1 MEKPQR
7 PQRDD
12 EHNSFSIFIIAG
24 IAVGGVA
31 FAVLAAILFFKMG
44 RGPRTPSTTM
54 PPKSKKKT
62 KAMHK
67 LILAELQQ
75 NPTATSRSEA
85 GGSEDNDNDD
95 DDDHDS
101 VEDWMENPT
110 FSSFHIGP
118 QTPKA
123 AETAQQKLER
133 QLQAHDN
140 RPHQILRDDISMATK
155 DIGNVEVELAAHEA
169 SQRAQQGPGTKFRN
183 FIGRALSPRSNKSW
197 YDEEYGQPLAD
208 EGVSEDDTSFDQSEA
223 VEEAMVAARS
233 ASGLSN
239 AATGITSAFSG
250 KTPRARNHI
259 GPLLPPSH
267 SGSAGSASRGATI
280 HSHNT
285 RRKEDLVYKGA
296 NKAGKSPEVEV
307 VCAPDIEAECAI
319 SVQEEKAPAKAGF
332 FSRLFRK
339 KEPKQQEEAAAPVP
353 DIDLEDCNTLSRFT
367 VEGHT
372 FDGPVDTNPS
382 GILKVMG
389 SDTAET
395 AKGGV
400 SFGPKTNFGSGVSM
414 SSGST
419 HPSKTSVKSIGSKN
433 SGFFCNA
440 IDESGACIEQTAT
453 CGKSKLL
460 RRESS
465 GTLPMQ
471 EGVPMNAPSRLSAI
485 PTLNTTKDD
494 ATMEAGEVEYQ
505 LSRSSN
511 SRGSSPS
518 SKSDSGSRRDV
529 DMPMTTKGSLASS
542 STDKTPRASHSSS
555 SKSKARS
562 TKMAAPVPVTR
573 SASASTVSAKSAS
586 QAVGRI
592 RSLPKGA
599 RPKANRLIAQATSY
613 DDESINEKDLGIAM
627 VQAPMRMQASIATEG
642 EDSVA
647 SSSHP
652 HSEPTAKKHNRTR
665 SSQNSRRGDQRV
677 GRAASAR
684 SLSTKDEEG
693 KGENEWDG
701 TCDPIAHDPPVANVK
716 PFAFARVESGITTP
730 TTIQP
735 SQSALKHIDSSPS
748 YESTYDGKP
757 RTSEKY
763 KNDHREEEDF
773 ARHSRRSSRHRSSSR
788 HRHHREHGKDRPP
801 RSSSSRRREH
811 SRERHHDDRRHD
823 LEHDEDHR
831 RSRDRRHHDDDRSHS
846 HSRRREEHSERRH
859 RSHSQSRRHHHDDY
873 THEDRRRSRSRD
885 ERRHRGSSR
894 HRQHSSRRHADEQSE
909 EGALFRPKIPFMP
922 SDSTGSSNSY
932 HRFC

>member
-1 MEKPQR
+1 MQKPQR
-7 PQRDD
+7 PQQDD
-12 EHNSFSIFIIAG
+12 DSNTFSIFIIAG

-85 GGSEDNDNDD
+85 GGSEEDS
-95 DDDHDS
+95 DDHDS

-110 FSSFHIGP
+110 VSSFHIGG

-123 AETAQQKLER
+123 TQAETAQQKLEC
-133 QLQAHDN
+133 QLHAYHS
-140 RPHQILRDDISMATK
+140 RPRQILRDDISMATK

-169 SQRAQQGPGTKFRN
+169 SQRAQQGRGTKFRN
-183 FIGRALSPRSNKSW
+183 FIGRALSPRATKSW
-197 YDEEYGQPLAD
+197 YEEEYGQPHAD
-208 EGVSEDDTSFDQSEA
+208 EGASEDNTSFDQSEA

-233 ASGLSN
+233 ASGL
-239 AATGITSAFSG
+239 TSAFSG
-250 KTPRARNHI
+250 ETPRAGNHV
-259 GPLLPPSH
+259 GQLLAPSH

-285 RRKEDLVYKGA
+285 RRNEELVYKGA
-296 NKAGKSPEVEV
+296 SKAGRSPEVEV
-307 VCAPDIEAECAI
+307 VCAPDIEAGCAA
-319 SVQEEKAPAKAGF
+319 SAQEEPTPAKVGF

-339 KEPKQQEEAAAPVP
+339 KEPKKEESAPVQ
-353 DIDLEDCNTLSRFT
+353 DIDLEHCNTLSRFT
-367 VEGHT
+367 MEGNT

-382 GILKVMG
+382 GILRGMG

-395 AKGGV
+395 VKGGV
-400 SFGPKTNFGSGVSM
+400 SFGPKTKFGSGASM

-419 HPSKTSVKSIGSKN
+419 HPSKSSSRKSTGSKN
-433 SGFFCNA
+433 SGFFWNA
-440 IDESGACIEQTAT
+440 IDESGACIEKTAT
-453 CGKSKLL
+453 CGKSELL

-465 GTLPMQ
+465 GAIPMQ
-471 EGVPMNAPSRLSAI
+471 GGVPMNAPSRLSAI

-494 ATMEAGEVEYQ
+494 ATMEVGEVERQ
-505 LSRSSN
+505 LSGSSN
-511 SRGSSPS
+511 SLASS
-518 SKSDSGSRRDV
+518 SKSEGSSRRGV
-529 DMPMTTKGSLASS
+529 DMPMASKGSLVSS

-562 TKMAAPVPVTR
+562 ADMAAPPVPVTR
-573 SASASTVSAKSAS
+573 SVSASTASEKSAS

-613 DDESINEKDLGIAM
+613 DDESINAKDLQIAM
-627 VQAPMRMQASIATEG
+627 VQAPMRMQASIATE
-642 EDSVA
+642 EEESVA
-647 SSSHP
+647 SGHP
-652 HSEPTAKKHNRTR
+652 HSEPTAKNHNRSQR
-665 SSQNSRRGDQRV
+665 SRSSRRGDQEVIRS
-677 GRAASAR
+677 ASTR

-693 KGENEWDG
+693 KGEHEWDG
-701 TCDPIAHDPPVANVK
+701 TCEPIAHDPPVANVK

-748 YESTYDGKP
+748 YESTYNGRP

-763 KNDHREEEDF
+763 KNDQREEKDF
-773 ARHSRRSSRHRSSSR
+773 SRRHRSSSR
-788 HRHHREHGKDRPP
+788 HRHHREHIEDRPP
-801 RSSSSRRREH
+801 RSSSRRREH

-823 LEHDEDHR
+823 RDYGDDRR
-831 RSRDRRHHDDDRSHS
+831 RSRDRHHHDGDRRRSRSHS
-846 HSRRREEHSERRH
+846 RHREGHSERRH
-859 RSHSQSRRHHHDDY
+859 RSRSQSRHHHHDGY
-873 THEDRRRSRSRD
+873 NKDRRRSRSRD
-885 ERRHRGSSR
+885 ERRHRESSR
-894 HRQHSSRRHADEQSE
+894 HRHHSSRRHADEQSE
-909 EGALFRPKIPFMP
+909 EEALFRPKIPFMP
-922 SDSTGSSNSY
+922 SDSTDDSY
-932 HRFC
+932 HH